1 MTDCARSPTNTHRCP
16 CYHAG
21 LWHSTTA
28 ERCPCRLD
36 HANDNATS
44 MPDSP
49 FNHSLAHSLTRYV
62 CLCCTPQRHATR
74 HNATQRSA
82 DWLLATRPSPRARTT
97 HLHQCQ
103 QQPQP
108 YSSRCHT
115 HRRDCADRTP
125 STLHYHSLMY
135 HTDHTKQKQVAT
147 VMLATARIA
156 AARHSNR

>member
-62 CLCCTPQRHATR
+62 CLCCTPQRHATQRNARQTGCLR
-74 HNATQRSA
+74 HARH
-82 DWLLATRPSPRARTT
+82 RARAR
-97 HLHQCQ
+97 HI
-103 QQPQP
+103 
-108 YSSRCHT
+108 YINASSSRSPAAVGVT
-115 HRRDCADRTP
+115 
-125 STLHYHSLMY
+125 
-135 HTDHTKQKQVAT
+135 HTDETALT
-147 VMLATARIA
+147 VHHQRCTTIHLCTIQTTQ
-156 AARHSNR
+156 NRNKLLR